1 MQFTLTNIEDLQV
14 SIDLIDTER
23 GCGRKLG
30 KSNTFF
36 SGDKIFLRASE
47 AKTKFYIVTI
57 R

>member
-14 SIDLIDTER
+14 NFDLIDTER